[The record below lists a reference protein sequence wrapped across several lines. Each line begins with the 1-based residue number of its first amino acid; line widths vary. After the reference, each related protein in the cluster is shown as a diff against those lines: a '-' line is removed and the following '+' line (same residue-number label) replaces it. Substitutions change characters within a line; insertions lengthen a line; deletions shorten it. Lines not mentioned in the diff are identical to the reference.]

1 VVERNRAGMSEY
13 ERKAWQAL
21 IDQAQG
27 NDAQQ
32 GPFGE
37 WTQKAKLRAKA
48 AATKAHAA
56 IERIPRGDQVL
67 EMADEAMD
75 KAMQALHKAFVER
88 GLNSVKPTTIFKAF
102 RDEGVVVGSYDDIR
116 LLDLNICDRSVP
128 RRKERYVVVAAS
140 EGAATSL
147 VVTGAVVSS
156 TVLGGTTFPVA
167 FAAVSADVMAVMVGM
182 GRIVALVAAHYGYD
196 VREPDEQVFVSG
208 VLAYS
213 SATGSAEKA
222 ASLASL
228 SRLTQQ
234 MMRRATWNQLQRYQL
249 VNVIQKVFTSLG
261 FRLTQRKLAQTV
273 PIAGAVVNGGLNAW
287 FVQKT
292 FERAQHAYRLRFLT
306 EKYNLDPTRWAPDIV
321 DAESTELPLVH
332 EFIEDELALG
342 PTDDTKRDEN
352 EDVDEDDTSANEDH
366 KDDDEG

>member
-1 VVERNRAGMSEY
+1 MVQRNGAGMSEY

-27 NDAQQ
+27 NDAQP

-48 AATKAHAA
+48 AAATAHAA
-56 IERIPRGDQVL
+56 IERAPGGDQAL
-67 EMADEAMD
+67 EMADEAMA
-75 KAMQALHKAFVER
+75 KAMQALQKAFVER
-88 GLNSVKPTTIFKAF
+88 GLNSVKPATIAKAF

-116 LLDLNICDRSVP
+116 PLDLKICDRSVP
-128 RRKERYVVVAAS
+128 RRKQRYVVIAAS
-140 EGAATSL
+140 EGAASSL
-147 VVTGAVVSS
+147 AVTGAVVSS
-156 TVLGGTTFPVA
+156 TVSGGTTFSVA
-167 FAAVSADVMAVMVGM
+167 VAAVSADVMAVMVGM

-196 VREPDEQVFVSG
+196 VREPDEQVFASG

-234 MMRRATWNQLQRYQL
+234 MVRRAMWNQLQRHQL
-249 VNVIQKVFTSLG
+249 VNVIQKVSTSLG
-261 FRLTQRKLAQTV
+261 FRLTQRKLAQAIPV
-273 PIAGAVVNGGLNAW
+273 VGAVVNGGLNAW

-292 FERAQHAYRLRFLT
+292 FERAQQAYRLRFLT
-306 EKYNLDPTRWAPDIV
+306 EKYNLDPTDWAPDIV
-321 DAESTELPLVH
+321 DAESTEVPLVD
-332 EFIEDELALG
+332 EFIEDELALE
-342 PTDDTKRDEN
+342 PKDDAKRDE
-352 EDVDEDDTSANEDH
+352 DEAGDGDGDDIRA
-366 KDDDEG
+366 KR